1 MNKKKIL
8 QVLSI
13 SLALIM
19 ILSLTPLSA
28 LASGNAL
35 DPDYRLSTLSDSAEA
50 DSVVKYESDS
60 GIVSYYSDLGE
71 AFTQASQQ
79 NEKITLTL
87 LGDLD
92 LGSCEEFCELRT
104 GEIVLDL
111 GGFTLSCTARN
122 YIFIIRDTAVFTV
135 KNGKLFNTYFST
147 SSLYVRA
154 TAITMYE
161 GSLILENVALKGGV
175 RYNDIQCN
183 SFSYTGGNLE
193 VRNCDFTGTFGVFTY
208 VYNSPSIKI
217 YSATLHDG
225 ICFEE
230 SAGNGE
236 AINYDSF
243 KNIFADG
250 CLLLDANKK
259 EIELTSADH
268 WQTEDKSP
276 PFSPSLPAPIL
287 LHRFSYDSECSV
299 KEHRKHTLDG
309 NNVCTICG
317 FHDFTLTVDG
327 GEVVE
332 KEVSAGHTSDYY
344 LATVTADMQKGD
356 KYFVYWRDADTGE
369 IVSTYRTYKF
379 FLVKNT
385 HLEAV
390 YATQQNYTAER
401 NKGVTTARVVSLN
414 AYELYD
420 TYGYYKLYTEHS
432 IAKSVGSI
440 TGHGVIYTLNGD
452 LSNLLTLN
460 SDNEEIITKS
470 AESSAASLT
479 GTLEVSLELNT
490 EDTPVIWARPYIVGA
505 DGNVIYGKVT
515 ALTVPTN
522 TAAGQS
528 GEGELVT
535 LGTTNYD
542 LTELNVDEPPVEFD
556 EPTENVF
563 LSFINSLLSKLV
575 EFLDKIVS
583 FIMNS
588 EVIK

>member
-35 DPDYRLSTLSDSAEA
+35 EADYRLSTLSDSAEA

-60 GIVSYYSDLGE
+60 GIVSYYADLGE
-71 AFTQASQQ
+71 AITEASQQ

-92 LGSCEEFCELRT
+92 LGSCEKFCELRT

-111 GGFTLSCTARN
+111 GGFTLSCAAKKC
-122 YIFIIRDTAVFTV
+122 IFETRDTAVFTV
-135 KNGKLFNTYFST
+135 KNGKLLNTYFST
-147 SSLYVRA
+147 SSLYVTA
-154 TAITMYE
+154 TAVTMYE
-161 GSLILENVALKGGV
+161 ATLTLENVALKGGV
-175 RYNDIQCN
+175 RYNDIQCR
-183 SFSYTGGNLE
+183 SLSYSLSGNLE
-193 VRNCDFTGTFGVFTY
+193 VRNCDFTGLFEVYTY
-208 VYNSPSIKI
+208 VYDSPSIKI
-217 YSATLHDG
+217 YSATLNDG
-225 ICFEE
+225 ICFVE

-236 AINYDSF
+236 AINYDSL

-250 CLLLDANKK
+250 CLLLDTNEK
-259 EIELTSADH
+259 EIELTSADY
-268 WQTEDKSP
+268 WQTEDKT
-276 PFSPSLPAPIL
+276 PAFPTPITTL
-287 LHRFSYDSECSV
+287 EHRFSYDSECSV
-299 KEHRKHTLDG
+299 KKQHKHTLDS
-309 NNVCTICG
+309 NNVCTVCG

-385 HLEAV
+385 RLEAV

-420 TYGYYKLYTEHS
+420 TYGYYNLYTEHS

-452 LSNLLTLN
+452 LSNLLTLD

-535 LGTTNYD
+535 LGTTNFD

-556 EPTENVF
+556 EPTENAF